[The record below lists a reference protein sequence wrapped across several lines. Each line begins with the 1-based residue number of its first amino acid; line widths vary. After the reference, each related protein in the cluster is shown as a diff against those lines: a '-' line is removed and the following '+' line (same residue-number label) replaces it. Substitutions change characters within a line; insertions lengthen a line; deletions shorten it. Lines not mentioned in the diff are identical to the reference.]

1 MLRIIV
7 QSLKIL
13 TIAVMT
19 LLVATGGFQLFDI
32 AVQRAIPEDAGER
45 VEITI
50 NEDDTV
56 DAVADR
62 LADAGMIRSKI
73 LFSTQ
78 MRVEGGAF
86 VGGNYG
92 LRKGMT
98 VDQIIGRISRG
109 EVASVDDEASGD
121 EAAATT
127 FSITIP
133 EGWRTT
139 EIAEAYAAESG
150 VEGGY
155 EAFMEAVATVNI
167 SEYAFL
173 QDRPE
178 GASLEGFLFPDT
190 YDFVSDDPA
199 YNVVLML
206 NNFDQQFNADM
217 RTRTREMGLSIYD
230 VVTFASL
237 VEREAQLPDERPIIA
252 DVYLSRY
259 QEGMRLD
266 ADPTVQYVLG
276 DRGDWWPKLDG
287 DDLFAESPYNT
298 YQNDGL
304 PPGPIANPGFAA
316 IQGVLF
322 PAETEYIYFV
332 AKGDTGEHAFATN
345 FEDHQANVDQWLN
358 NGG

>member
-1 MLRIIV
+1 MLHIIL

-19 LLVATGGFQLFDI
+19 LLVATGGVRVFDL
-32 AVQRAIPEDAGER
+32 AVQRAIPEDSGER

-50 NEDDTV
+50 SADDTV

-62 LADAGMIRSKI
+62 LAEAGLIRSTL

-78 MRVEGGAF
+78 MRVEGSSF
-86 VGGNYG
+86 VGGNY
-92 LRKGMT
+92 RMQKGMT
-98 VDQIIGRISRG
+98 VDQIIDRISRG
-109 EVASVDDEASGD
+109 EVASADEEEPSD
-121 EAAATT
+121 ETAAVPFT
-127 FSITIP
+127 ITIP

-155 EAFMEAVATVNI
+155 DAFMEAVETVDV

-173 QDRPE
+173 QGRPE

-190 YDFVSDDPA
+190 YDFVPNDPA
-199 YNVVLML
+199 YNIRLML
-206 NNFDQQFNADM
+206 NNFDQQVTPEMRARADAM
-217 RTRTREMGLSIYD
+217 NLSLYD

-259 QEGMRLD
+259 QQGWRLD

-276 DRGDWWPKLDG
+276 DRGDWWPKLSG

-298 YQNDGL
+298 YQTEGL

-316 IQGVLF
+316 IQAVLF
-322 PAETEYIYFV
+322 PAETDYMYFV
-332 AKGDTGEHAFATN
+332 AKGDTGEHAFATTL
-345 FEDHQANVDQWLN
+345 EEQEANIDQWQN
-358 NGG
+358 